1 MQGSDV
7 VTTRWN
13 GCPSDLRRPL
23 STYAAAVSEA
33 LGKAL
38 VGIYVH
44 GSLAR
49 GCYSAATSDVDVI
62 VVMENPCPDASAEGL
77 SAVHAQSGIPLDAA
91 FVTQHQLSYERV
103 PTPVE
108 FVIKPSGPSKP
119 RLRRGSHGYFLLDR
133 QDAYECSIALA
144 GVPFRDLARPV
155 PWPVLAGCLEDLLP
169 HILPKFK
176 SPALML
182 CRIAYAFVHRKFC
195 SKHEAGRWALTGLDE
210 RWRPLIEQ
218 ALNGYEQ
225 GLRDDSGPTD
235 ELRALEQQCRSI
247 IAQA

>member
-1 MQGSDV
+1 M
-7 VTTRWN
+7 RWI
-13 GCPSDLRRPL
+13 GFPSDLRRPL

-62 VVMENPCPDASAEGL
+62 AVMENPCPDESAEEL
-77 SAVHAQSGIPLDAA
+77 SALHAQSDIPLDAA
-91 FVTQHQLSYERV
+91 FVTQCQLAYEGV

-108 FVIKPSGPSKP
+108 FVIKPCGPSKA

-144 GVPFRDLARPV
+144 GAPFRDLAQPV
-155 PWPVLAGCLEDLLP
+155 PWPVLAGCLKDLLP
-169 HILPKFK
+169 DILPKFK
-176 SPALML
+176 NPALML
-182 CRIAYAFVHRKFC
+182 CRIAYAFVHREFC
-195 SKHEAGRWALTGLDE
+195 SKREAGRWALTALDE

-218 ALNGYEQ
+218 ALNRYEQ

-235 ELRALEQQCRSI
+235 ELRALEQECRSI
-247 IAQA
+247 IAQAQGT